1 MREANNN
8 KKGTR
13 KLVGGLVVTAVIVY
27 SAGMH
32 HQRRQQDATVD
43 WHQVSTALMEV
54 ESAKRELHQ
63 SLQQRIVREQQTPS
77 LRKQ

>member
-1 MREANNN
+1 MREADHN
-8 KKGTR
+8 KKSSR

-27 SAGMH
+27 SAGVH

-54 ESAKRELHQ
+54 ESAKRVLHQ
-63 SLQQRIVREQQTPS
+63 SLQQRIVQEQQTPS
-77 LRKQ
+77 LR

>member
-54 ESAKRELHQ
+54 ESTKRELHQ